1 MLVLQA
7 EYRKTDVRPQHRPEM
22 FGLTGSK
29 VDSISFYQEEIKVNS
44 IVINRLNVLNIFFDD
59 VPDRTYHSMTAYC

>member
-7 EYRKTDVRPQHRPEM
+7 EYRKTDIRPQHRPEM

-44 IVINRLNVLNIFFDD
+44 VVIN
-59 VPDRTYHSMTAYC
+59 